1 MYGEGAIVREV
12 RNSFSSRLIC
22 KILSP
27 AADSL
32 YWMNTVHFPQS
43 SYPLKELIKVL
54 QNSIQHHIVVGLLY
68 RQF

>member
-12 RNSFSSRLIC
+12 RNSFSSR
-22 KILSP
+22 
-27 AADSL
+27 L

-54 QNSIQHHIVVGLLY
+54 QNTLNSIQHHIVVGLLY